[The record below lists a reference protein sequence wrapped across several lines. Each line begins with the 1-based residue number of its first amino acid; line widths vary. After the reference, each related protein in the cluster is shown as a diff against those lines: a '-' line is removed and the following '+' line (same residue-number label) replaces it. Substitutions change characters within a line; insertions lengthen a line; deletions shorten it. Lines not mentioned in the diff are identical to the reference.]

1 MATSNRN
8 YRLGLYEKAMPAQ
21 LSWGEKLAFAKQC
34 GFDFLE
40 LSVDESEQK
49 LARLQFGD
57 REISELHRTM
67 DGEGIYFE
75 SICLSGHR
83 EYPLG
88 SHDERTR
95 ARGMEIMRGAI
106 ELSCRLGIRIIQLA
120 GYDVYYEDSDAFT
133 RRLFE
138 ENLQKSVE
146 YAEKYGVVLAFE
158 TMETPFMNTIGK
170 ALRYVKKIQ
179 SPYLKVYPDTGN
191 ITNSGTDIEADIAA
205 GKGEIVAAHLKET
218 KPGVF
223 REVKFGSGHVDFA
236 KAVRAYRS
244 ANVRKFLAE
253 MWCTGEQWRQEI
265 AEANAYLR
273 GYLDR
278 EFQS

>member
-83 EYPLG
+83 KYPLG

-106 ELSCRLGIRIIQLA
+106 ELSCRVGIRIIQLA

-146 YAEKYGVVLAFE
+146 YAEKSGVVLAFE

-223 REVKFGSGHVDFA
+223 REVKFGSERQVFSA
-236 KAVRAYRS
+236 ATSILRRPCAPTAAQMS
-244 ANVRKFLAE
+244 ANSSRRCGARASNGGRRLPRP
-253 MWCTGEQWRQEI
+253 TRI
-265 AEANAYLR
+265 
-273 GYLDR
+273 
-278 EFQS
+278 

>member
-1 MATSNRN
+1 M
-8 YRLGLYEKAMPAQ
+8 GLYEKAMPAQ

-83 EYPLG
+83 KYPLG

-170 ALRYVKKIQ
+170 ALRYVRKIQ

-236 KAVRAYRS
+236 RAVRAYRS

-253 MWCTGEQWRQEI
+253 MWCTGEQWQQEI

-273 GYLDR
+273 EYLDR